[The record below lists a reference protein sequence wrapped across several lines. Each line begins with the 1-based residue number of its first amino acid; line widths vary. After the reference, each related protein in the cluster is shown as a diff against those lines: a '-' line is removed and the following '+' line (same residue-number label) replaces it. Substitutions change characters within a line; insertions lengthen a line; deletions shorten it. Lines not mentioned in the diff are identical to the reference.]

1 MLLVINAATL
11 CTDPD
16 KFLVQVPHGSEN
28 FPGYLPGK
36 DSAGPG
42 SLSKFS
48 KSGRNI
54 YDFFA
59 DPEVAF

>member
-42 SLSKFS
+42 SLSKIS
-48 KSGRNI
+48 KSEYI
-54 YDFFA
+54 
-59 DPEVAF
+59 